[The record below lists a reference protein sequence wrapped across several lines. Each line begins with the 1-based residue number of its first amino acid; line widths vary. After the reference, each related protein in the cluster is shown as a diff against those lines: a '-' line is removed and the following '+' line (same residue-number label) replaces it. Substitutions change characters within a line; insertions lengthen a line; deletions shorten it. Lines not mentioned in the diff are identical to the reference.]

1 MIKYLTLFLL
11 SLLATSWIYKKVLR
25 IALMKNI
32 VDNPDARK
40 LQGRPVPVLGG
51 VAVFWGM
58 LVSLVVCN
66 MYFKA
71 DWILVVLGLMT
82 VMLYVGTL
90 DDILSLTPYQRFF
103 IEILAIFVMITCND
117 NSINNFHGLWDIWWM
132 PEWASMLVTIIACVG
147 IMNAI
152 NMIDGVNGL
161 CSGYCIVICLSFGI
175 IFWQTHN
182 FEATAMAI
190 IAIGALIPFFFHN
203 VFGRDSKMFLGDGGS
218 LLMGI
223 TMSVFVVEL
232 LKDRY
237 QYFDTYCPD
246 LGVVPLALALLAI
259 PVFDTLRVMTMRLIR
274 GNSPFSSDR
283 THLHHLFFDYEFSH
297 LGTTALVIGL
307 NVLVILVWTASYY
320 FGASIEVQLY
330 VVASVAFMVT
340 FVFYPVMRCIERKG
354 GRLYESIKKLGRAT
368 HIGHTKGFMKLTSF
382 LDRNCNYETESES

>member
-11 SLLATSWIYKKVLR
+11 SFLATSWIYKKVLK

-40 LQGRPVPVLGG
+40 IQRRPVPVLGG
-51 VAVFWGM
+51 VAVFFGM

-66 MYFKA
+66 MYFQA

-90 DDILSLTPYQRFF
+90 DDILSLTPYLRFF
-103 IEILAIFVMITCND
+103 IEVLAIFVMITCND
-117 NSINNFHGLWDIWWM
+117 NSITNFHGLWNIWWM

-161 CSGYCIVICLSFGI
+161 CSGYSIVICLCFAI
-175 IFWQTHN
+175 TFWISHN

-190 IAIGALIPFFFHN
+190 IAVGALIPFFFHN
-203 VFGRDSKMFLGDGGS
+203 VFGKESKMFLGDGGS

-232 LKDRY
+232 LNDRNK
-237 QYFDTYCPD
+237 YFDVCCPD

-259 PVFDTLRVMTMRLIR
+259 PVFDTLRVMTMRIIR
-274 GNSPFSSDR
+274 GRSPFSPDK

-297 LGTTALVIGL
+297 VGTTASVIGL
-307 NVLVILVWTASYY
+307 NLLVILVWAVSYY
-320 FGASIEVQLY
+320 FGGSIEVQLY
-330 VVASVAFMVT
+330 AVASVAFAVT
-340 FVFYPVMRCIERKG
+340 FVFYPFMRRIERKG
-354 GRLYESIKKLGRAT
+354 GRLYEVLKRFGRAT
-368 HIGHTKGFMKLTSF
+368 HIGHTKGFMKITAL
-382 LDRNCNYETESES
+382 LDRNCNYETESET